1 MMVFW
6 LLAGVVVVSVAFFV
20 PGASIELWPN
30 INAAGVAAFVYLIVL
45 TAYAFRSPVPRLS
58 RAIAWFAVLGAAV
71 WISIGWRGM
80 DETTHW
86 QHDKLLSIKEVITRG
101 VILAE
106 LPPPFIKTL
115 EAYHKQQG
123 KKKLTIG
130 QVFRQENPSIK
141 VGENFADSSHGGHR
155 LAFVVESISDRDVFV
170 VGFGGDC
177 KGREAQFA
185 NYNGTY
191 GIVQLEGILTEK
203 GFSYD
208 WQN

>member
-1 MMVFW
+1 MIIFW
-6 LLAGVVVVSVAFFV
+6 LLGGIVIVSVAFFI
-20 PGASIELWPN
+20 PGASTELWPN
-30 INAAGVAAFVYLIVL
+30 INAAGLAAIVYVIAL
-45 TAYAFRSPVPRLS
+45 TAYAFREPVPKLS
-58 RAIAWFAVLGAAV
+58 RSVGWFAVLGTAV
-71 WISIGWRGM
+71 WIGIGWRGM

-101 VILAE
+101 IIIAE

-123 KKKLTIG
+123 RKKLTLG
-130 QVFRQENPSIK
+130 QVFRQQFPAIK
-141 VGENFADSSHGGHR
+141 EGQNFKELSHPGDKIQ
-155 LAFVVESISDRDVFV
+155 FVVQTITDKELFV
-170 VGFGGDC
+170 IGFGGHC
-177 KGREAQFA
+177 KGREAQFT
-185 NYNGTY
+185 NYNGEH